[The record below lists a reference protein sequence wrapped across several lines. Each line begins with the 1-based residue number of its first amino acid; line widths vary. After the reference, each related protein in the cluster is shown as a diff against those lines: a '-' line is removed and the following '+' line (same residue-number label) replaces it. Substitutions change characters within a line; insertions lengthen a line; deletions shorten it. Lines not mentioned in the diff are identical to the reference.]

1 MVFGLPGQPLSFT
14 KGFLGRDSTYIRGDL
29 LGTPF
34 GSKLSLTISKS
45 VLAVIAHHPHL
56 QEEWRPSSSPRKTS
70 SLTPITH
77 PSRDWAQDVGSYPSW
92 VIMPVS
98 LAEGHLTSFP
108 LKDAQERRM
117 YIMAHRP
124 LCLRLTLMTGD
135 E

>member
-1 MVFGLPGQPLSFT
+1 MEAQQFT
-14 KGFLGRDSTYIRGDL
+14 QEDFFPDSHSYL
-29 LGTPF
+29 L
-34 GSKLSLTISKS
+34 
-45 VLAVIAHHPHL
+45 
-56 QEEWRPSSSPRKTS
+56 
-70 SLTPITH
+70 TH

-98 LAEGHLTSFP
+98 LAKGHLTSFP
-108 LKDAQERRM
+108 LKDAQERQM